1 MNYEF
6 DLHTHTIAS
15 GHAYSTIKEM
25 AHSAAQKGLKLLGI
39 TEHAP
44 KMPGTCHDFYF
55 QNYRVFDRNAYEVP
69 ILFGVELNI
78 LDENGS
84 VDMSPELLKTMDI
97 AIASIHPPCVRFMNE
112 QETTQSLIR
121 IMHNPNVQII
131 GHPDD
136 GRYPINYDELARAAN
151 ATGTL
156 LEVNNASLRP
166 DSYRP
171 NAREN
176 YKKMLDA
183 CVKHNTSIIMDSDA
197 HIDYDVAYRE
207 YSAALIEELQFPES
221 LIVNT
226 DVNKLTK
233 YFSCD
238 TISMLKL

>member
-6 DLHTHTIAS
+6 DLHTHTTAS
-15 GHAYSTIKEM
+15 GHAYSSIREM
-25 AHSAAQKGLKLLGI
+25 AASAAKNGLKLLGI

-44 KMPGTCHDFYF
+44 AMPGTCHEFYF
-55 QNYRVFDRNAYEVP
+55 QNYRVFDRNAYDVP
-69 ILFGVELNI
+69 ILFGAELNI

-84 VDMSPELLKTMDI
+84 VDLPLELVETLDI

-112 QETTQSLIR
+112 RETTQTYIA
-121 IMHNPNVQII
+121 IMQNPHIQII

-136 GRYPINYDELARAAN
+136 GRYPINYDELARAAKE
-151 ATGTL
+151 THTL
-156 LEVNNASLRP
+156 LEVNNSSLRP

-183 CVKHNTSIIMDSDA
+183 CVKHGAEIVMDSDA
-197 HIDYDVAYRE
+197 HIDYDVANHT
-207 YSAALIEELQFPES
+207 YSAPLIEELQFPES